1 MQQKFGIKKT
11 PKNLYFQPFIWIFT
25 DEDITDTT
33 NLVNINDLEGN
44 CVAVL
49 QDNTANFRSQTSSEE
64 EGEIEK

>member
-1 MQQKFGIKKT
+1 M
-11 PKNLYFQPFIWIFT
+11 NLS

-49 QDNTANFRSQTSSEE
+49 QDNTANFRSQTSSED
-64 EGEIEK
+64 EGEKLRMKN

>member
-1 MQQKFGIKKT
+1 MNFS
-11 PKNLYFQPFIWIFT
+11 

-64 EGEIEK
+64 EGEILKQTNNSLQQFQKCNLSR